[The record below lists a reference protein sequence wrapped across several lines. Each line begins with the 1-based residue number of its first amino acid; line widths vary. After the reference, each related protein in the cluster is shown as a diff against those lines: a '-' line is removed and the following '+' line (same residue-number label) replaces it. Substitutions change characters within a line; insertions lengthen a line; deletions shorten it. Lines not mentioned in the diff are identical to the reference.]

1 MAFSTDSSP
10 KRTLSSLSLTS
21 SAATEVP
28 SGPLSGPSDTT
39 WRRQRLL
46 HIGSVQTLSA
56 EADTQSTSTSAAETA
71 PILRERPLMQKAH
84 SSYGTLPQV
93 TTKRTGFH
101 LRPGLSALPNLAP
114 FSSSVQP
121 HSTSTSPTRPYHGTL
136 DRTSIFRSG
145 RPISAYDAPF
155 SPGRIPGEAPDV
167 ATEGVVRMNGI
178 RVWYSSFTSVDWL
191 HDAIKD
197 STRMYRLRRH
207 KSIRGRV
214 YNAADRFMGWVLVT
228 IVGFL
233 TALTAFLI
241 VRSEQ
246 WLFDIKY
253 GYCAT
258 GWWKARRFCCPITSD
273 ALTFALGAS
282 TDPCRSWLSWG
293 EALAVTGAS
302 PLSRILVGRATYFLS
317 ALLLALVSSLLT
329 IHLTASTSFVTRKDS
344 GVLSPDFDT
353 PTEDGKRF
361 APPADSPARRKVL
374 YYAAGSGIPEVK
386 TILSGFVIHG
396 YLGGRTL
403 FVKAVGLALSVAS
416 GLSLGKEG
424 PFVHIASCIGNIV
437 SRYCV
442 KYENNE
448 GKRRE
453 ILSAASAAGVAVAFG
468 APIGGV
474 LFSLEEVSYFFP
486 PKVMWRSFF
495 CAMIAAMTLR
505 FLDPF
510 GTGKLVLFQVTYDKD
525 WHAYEL
531 VPFLLLGVFGGLYGA
546 YFSKLNYRWCRDVRE
561 KTWLRNHPVAEVLL
575 ITAITAI
582 LSFINGYTLMSGTE
596 LVYNL
601 FAMCLPG
608 SPNTHAGLCVLDPG
622 KQTFHVMRMIAVALV
637 VKAALTI
644 VTFGIKVPAGIFIP
658 TLGVGAC
665 AGRIVGLAVQYA
677 RWRWPASPVFAS
689 CKGNTSC
696 IIPGLYAMVGA
707 AATLSGVTRTTVS
720 LAVIMFELTDTL
732 TYAVPVMLAVLVA
745 KTVADALEP
754 KGIYDLVIELS
765 KLPYLNAKHQYL
777 WGGRTVHDA
786 MDTGVE
792 IIDSGRTNTV
802 RTLRDQ
808 LARLAAAGYANT
820 GLPIIRTDSNG
831 KSRMLGFMG
840 GNELEHA
847 LSIIAEDADHPVSF
861 LTGVRRFRTFS
872 SSSISSFIDHVEDP
886 FDLSV
891 YMDKAPLTISINS
904 PLELVQQFFVKLGAR
919 YVVVTDADGYYE
931 GVIDKNG
938 WLAFLRELETKSI

>member
-1 MAFSTDSSP
+1 
-10 KRTLSSLSLTS
+10 
-21 SAATEVP
+21 
-28 SGPLSGPSDTT
+28 
-39 WRRQRLL
+39 
-46 HIGSVQTLSA
+46 
-56 EADTQSTSTSAAETA
+56 
-71 PILRERPLMQKAH
+71 
-84 SSYGTLPQV
+84 
-93 TTKRTGFH
+93 
-101 LRPGLSALPNLAP
+101 
-114 FSSSVQP
+114 
-121 HSTSTSPTRPYHGTL
+121 L
-136 DRTSIFRSG
+136 DG
-145 RPISAYDAPF
+145 Q
-155 SPGRIPGEAPDV
+155 PGEPDLY
-167 ATEGVVRMNGI
+167 TEGVVRANGI
-178 RVWYSSFTSVDWL
+178 RVWYSSFTSIDWL

-197 STRMYRLRRH
+197 STRLYRLRRH
-207 KSIRGRV
+207 KSVGGRMR
-214 YNAADRFMGWVLVT
+214 NAGDRLMGWIIVT

-233 TALTAFLI
+233 TAIAAFLI

-253 GYCAT
+253 GYCKA
-258 GWWKARRFCCPITSD
+258 GWWKARRFCCPNISE
-273 ALTFALGAS
+273 ARTFALGAS
-282 TDPCRSWLSWG
+282 REACNAWVTWG
-293 EALAVTGAS
+293 EAFTDTGS
-302 PLSRILVGRATYFLS
+302 SQLFRILVDRTTYSLL
-317 ALLLALVSSLLT
+317 ALLLALVSSILT
-329 IHLTASTSFVTRKDS
+329 IYLTASTSFVTRKDS
-344 GVLSPDFDT
+344 GVLSPDFASPDD
-353 PTEDGKRF
+353 DGKVSTPPPD
-361 APPADSPARRKVL
+361 PPAKRKVL
-374 YYAAGSGIPEVK
+374 YYAAGSGIPEIK

-403 FVKAVGLALSVAS
+403 FTKAVGLALSVAS

-437 SRYCV
+437 SRYFA

-495 CAMIAAMTLR
+495 CAMIAAVTLR

-510 GTGKLVLFQVTYDKD
+510 GTGKLVLFQVKYDKD

-531 VPFLLLGVFGGLYGA
+531 VPFVLLGVFGGVYGA
-546 YFSKLNYRWCRDVRE
+546 YFSKLNYRWCRDVRD
-561 KTWLRNHPVAEVLL
+561 KTWLKDHPIAEVLL
-575 ITAITAI
+575 TTAITTI
-582 LSFINGYTLMSGTE
+582 LSFVNGYTLMGGTE

-622 KQTFHVMRMIAVALV
+622 EQTFDAMRMIAVALV
-637 VKAALTI
+637 VKAALTV

-677 RWRWPASPVFAS
+677 QWRWPAAPVFSS
-689 CKGNTSC
+689 CEGNTVC
-696 IIPGLYAMVGA
+696 VIPGLYAMVGA
-707 AATLSGVTRTTVS
+707 AAALSGVTRTTVS

-745 KTVADALEP
+745 KTIADALEP
-754 KGIYDLVIELS
+754 KGIYELAIELS
-765 KLPYLNAKHQYL
+765 QLPYLNAKHQYL
-777 WGGRTVHDA
+777 WGSSTVSDVT
-786 MDTGVE
+786 DREVDV
-792 IIDSGRTNTV
+792 IDIGHSNTV

-808 LARLAAAGYANT
+808 LARLVRAGYVDTGFPILNT
-820 GLPIIRTDSNG
+820 DVNG
-831 KSRMLGFMG
+831 KSRMLGFIG

-847 LSIIAEDADHPVSF
+847 LSIVAEGADYPVYFQSE
-861 LTGVRRFRTFS
+861 GGGRFRTLS
-872 SSSISSFIDHVEDP
+872 SSSISSIIDHAEDP
-886 FDLSV
+886 FNFSV
-891 YMDKAPLTISINS
+891 YMDKAPLTISVNS

-919 YVVVTDADGYYE
+919 YVVVTDASGYYE

-938 WLAFLRELETKSI
+938 WLAFLGELETKAA

>member
-1 MAFSTDSSP
+1 MAPPIAPPLERSYST
-10 KRTLSSLSLTS
+10 TS
-21 SAATEVP
+21 VATSTVTEVP

-46 HIGSVQTLSA
+46 HIGSSQALFTGPEVQDAGEATPIAHRRPSVQT
-56 EADTQSTSTSAAETA
+56 
-71 PILRERPLMQKAH
+71 
-84 SSYGTLPQV
+84 SYGTLPHFSP
-93 TTKRTGFH
+93 KTGFRKRH
-101 LRPGLSALPNLAP
+101 NLPALPSLHLHLPGRAP
-114 FSSSVQP
+114 SVP
-121 HSTSTSPTRPYHGTL
+121 NSPTLRSEFF
-136 DRTSIFRSG
+136 DRTSIFRTQ
-145 RPISAYDAPF
+145 RPISAYDAPALA
-155 SPGRIPGEAPDV
+155 SKAGEPDLD
-167 ATEGVVRMNGI
+167 AEGVVRANGV

-197 STRMYRLRRH
+197 STRLYRLRRH
-207 KSIRGRV
+207 KSVRGRMR
-214 YNAADRFMGWVLVT
+214 NATDRFMGWVVVT

-233 TALTAFLI
+233 TAVVAFLI

-253 GYCAT
+253 GYCTT
-258 GWWKARRFCCPITSD
+258 GWWKASRFCCPPTSEGQV
-273 ALTFALGAS
+273 FSSALGETCSAWVPWGDVLVG
-282 TDPCRSWLSWG
+282 TDATKLSH
-293 EALAVTGAS
+293 L
-302 PLSRILVGRATYFLS
+302 LVGRTTYAIS
-317 ALLLALVSSLLT
+317 ALFLALVSSILT
-329 IHLTASTSFVTRKDS
+329 IYLTASTSFVTRKDS
-344 GVLSPDFDT
+344 GVLSPDFAP
-353 PTEDGKRF
+353 PTEYAKVF
-361 APPADSPARRKVL
+361 TPPSQSPAKRKIL
-374 YYAAGSGIPEVK
+374 YYAAGSGIPEIK

-396 YLGGRTL
+396 YLGARTL
-403 FVKAVGLALSVAS
+403 FTKAVGLALSVAS

-437 SRYCV
+437 SRYFS

-453 ILSAASAAGVAVAFG
+453 VLSAASAAGVAVAFG

-495 CAMIAAMTLR
+495 CAMIAAVTLR

-525 WHAYEL
+525 WHAFEL
-531 VPFLLLGVFGGLYGA
+531 VPFLLLGVFGGVYGA
-546 YFSKLNYRWCRDVRE
+546 YFSKLNHRWSRDVRN
-561 KTWLRNHPVAEVLL
+561 KTWLKNHPIAEVLL
-575 ITAITAI
+575 ITAITTI
-582 LSFINGYTLMSGTE
+582 LSFVNGYTLMGGTE

-622 KQTFHVMRMIAVALV
+622 KQTFSVMRMIAVALV
-637 VKAALTI
+637 VKAALTV

-677 RWRWPASPVFAS
+677 RWRWPDAPVFSS
-689 CKGNTSC
+689 CGESGQC
-696 IIPGLYAMVGA
+696 VIPGLYAMVGA
-707 AATLSGVTRTTVS
+707 AAALSGVTRTTIS

-732 TYAVPVMLAVLVA
+732 TYAVPVMLGVLVA

-754 KGIYDLVIELS
+754 KGIYELVIELAQ
-765 KLPYLNAKHQYL
+765 LPYLNAKHQYL
-777 WGGRTVHDA
+777 WGGHTISDA
-786 MDTGVE
+786 MDRDVE
-792 IIDSGRTNTV
+792 VINIERVNTV
-802 RTLRDQ
+802 RALRDQ
-808 LARLAAAGYANT
+808 LAKLVVAGFTDT
-820 GLPIIRTDSNG
+820 GFPILRSDDDG
-831 KSRMLGFMG
+831 GSRMLGFIG
-840 GNELEHA
+840 SSELEHA
-847 LSIIAEDADHPVSF
+847 LSIVAEDADHPVSF
-861 LTGVRRFRTFS
+861 QSRDLRYRSLSIS
-872 SSSISSFIDHVEDP
+872 SSSISSMFDQAEDP
-886 FDLSV
+886 FDFSV
-891 YMDKAPLTISINS
+891 YMDMAPLTININS

-938 WLAFLRELETKSI
+938 WLAFLSELEAKVA

>member
-1 MAFSTDSSP
+1 MTPPLTPPLERTYSTTSVATS
-10 KRTLSSLSLTS
+10 TL
-21 SAATEVP
+21 TEVP

-46 HIGSVQTLSA
+46 HIGSAQALSTGP
-56 EADTQSTSTSAAETA
+56 EAQGTGEATPFAH
-71 PILRERPLMQKAH
+71 RRPVLQKSH
-84 SSYGTLPQV
+84 SSYGTLPPFSPNKSGFR
-93 TTKRTGFH
+93 KRH
-101 LRPGLSALPNLAP
+101 GLPALPSLHLPGRRAP
-114 FSSSVQP
+114 SVP
-121 HSTSTSPTRPYHGTL
+121 NSPTPRHEGFDRP
-136 DRTSIFRSG
+136 SIFRTQ
-145 RPISAYDAPF
+145 RPISAYDAPP
-155 SPGRIPGEAPDV
+155 SDSKPGESDSD
-167 ATEGVVRMNGI
+167 TEGVVRANGI

-197 STRMYRLRRH
+197 STRLYRLGRR
-207 KSIRGRV
+207 KSVRGRMHK
-214 YNAADRFMGWVLVT
+214 ATDRFMGWVVVT

-233 TALTAFLI
+233 TAVVAFLI

-253 GYCAT
+253 GFCAT
-258 GWWKARRFCCPITSD
+258 GWWKARRFCCPFTSERQSFN
-273 ALTFALGAS
+273 FALGGSDEICNAWVPWGNAFMG
-282 TDPCRSWLSWG
+282 TD
-293 EALAVTGAS
+293 ATQ
-302 PLSRILVGRATYFLS
+302 LSRILVGRTTY
-317 ALLLALVSSLLT
+317 ALLALFLALVSSILT
-329 IHLTASTSFVTRKDS
+329 IYLTASTSFVTRKDS
-344 GVLSPDFDT
+344 GVLSPDFT
-353 PTEDGKRF
+353 PPTEYAKIF
-361 APPADSPARRKVL
+361 KPSSEPPAKRKVL
-374 YYAAGSGIPEVK
+374 YYAAGSGIPEIK

-403 FVKAVGLALSVAS
+403 FTKAVGLALSVAS

-437 SRYCV
+437 SRYFS

-453 ILSAASAAGVAVAFG
+453 VLSAASAAGVAVAFG

-495 CAMIAAMTLR
+495 CAMVAAVTLR

-510 GTGKLVLFQVTYDKD
+510 GTGKLVLFQVTYDKVD
-525 WHAYEL
+525 WHAFEL
-531 VPFLLLGVFGGLYGA
+531 VPFLLLGVFGGVYGA
-546 YFSKLNYRWCRDVRE
+546 YFSKLNHRWSRDVRN
-561 KTWLRNHPVAEVLL
+561 KTWLKNHPIAEVLL
-575 ITAITAI
+575 ITAITTI
-582 LSFINGYTLMSGTE
+582 LSFVNGYTLMGGTE

-622 KQTFHVMRMIAVALV
+622 KQTFSVMRMIAVALV
-637 VKAALTI
+637 VKAALTV

-677 RWRWPASPVFAS
+677 RWRWPDTPVFSS
-689 CKGNTSC
+689 CGDNKC
-696 IIPGLYAMVGA
+696 VIPGLYAMVGA
-707 AATLSGVTRTTVS
+707 AAALSGVTRTTVS

-732 TYAVPVMLAVLVA
+732 TYTMPVMLGVLVA

-754 KGIYDLVIELS
+754 KGIYELVIDLS
-765 KLPYLNAKHQYL
+765 QLPYLNAKHQFL
-777 WGGRTVHDA
+777 WGGHTISDA
-786 MDTGVE
+786 MDRDVE
-792 IIDSGRTNTV
+792 VIHVERGNTV

-808 LARLAAAGYANT
+808 LAKLVGAGFTDT
-820 GLPIIRTDSNG
+820 GFPILRRDEDG
-831 KSRMLGFMG
+831 GSRMLGFIG
-840 GNELEHA
+840 GSELEHA
-847 LSIIAEDADHPVSF
+847 LSIVAEDADHPVSF
-861 LTGVRRFRTFS
+861 QSRNMRPRSLSFS
-872 SSSISSFIDHVEDP
+872 SSSISSILDQADDP
-886 FDLSV
+886 FDFSI
-891 YMDKAPLTISINS
+891 YMDKAPLTVNINS

-938 WLAFLRELETKSI
+938 WLAFLSEMEAKDA